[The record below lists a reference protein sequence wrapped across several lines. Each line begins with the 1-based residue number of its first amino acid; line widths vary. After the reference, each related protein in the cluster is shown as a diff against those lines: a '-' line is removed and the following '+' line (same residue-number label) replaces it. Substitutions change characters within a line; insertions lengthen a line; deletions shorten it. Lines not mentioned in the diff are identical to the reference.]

1 MAEIYTSS
9 LTNISDVSSNK
20 ITEIYERLGAKFL
33 YGNFPI
39 FDHYSEHLRM
49 PHVRLRFKSVADA
62 LDAMQLKYN
71 LNSENLTMLH
81 DWITNGEPIACLVR
95 CDKFDK
101 LNTINDQ
108 PGLPIQQH
116 EIPPYEILPYEIPQ
130 PIKLIR
136 TTRIYNIDGQ
146 SYEKFPSA
154 PAVVYMAFSD
164 VQL

>member
-1 MAEIYTSS
+1 MAELYTPS
-9 LTNISDVSSNK
+9 LTRISDVSSNK

-33 YGNFPI
+33 YGNLPI
-39 FDHYSEHLRM
+39 FDQYGEHLRM
-49 PHVRLRFKSVADA
+49 PRPRLRFKSVS
-62 LDAMQLKYN
+62 DAMDIMRSKYN

-101 LNTINDQ
+101 LNNINDQ

-116 EIPPYEILPYEIPQ
+116 EIPPYEIPP
-130 PIKLIR
+130 PIKLTR
-136 TTRIYNIDGQ
+136 TTKIYNIDDQ
-146 SYEKFPSA
+146 PYEKFPSA
-154 PAVVYMAFSD
+154 PSVVYMAFSD